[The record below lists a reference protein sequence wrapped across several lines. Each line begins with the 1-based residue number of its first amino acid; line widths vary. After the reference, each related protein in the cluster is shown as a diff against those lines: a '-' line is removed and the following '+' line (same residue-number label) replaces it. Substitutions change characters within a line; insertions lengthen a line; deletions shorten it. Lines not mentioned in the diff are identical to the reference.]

1 MDSEN
6 EGRIFI
12 RNLSGTAGNARLKA
26 DRFEA
31 GFLFQQPPEGSSF
44 HRGWERCQRGARRR
58 APMICPRATERRKE
72 GKNEGKQ
79 QTERDRGTRKGA

>member
-31 GFLFQQPPEGSSF
+31 GFLFF
-44 HRGWERCQRGARRR
+44 RGVG
-58 APMICPRATERRKE
+58 TS
-72 GKNEGKQ
+72 
-79 QTERDRGTRKGA
+79 DRGMIHRNREAVPRRIAPPNV